1 MQDAEAQWTP
11 RKSLVTHIWWH
22 LALFHIQLGQFE
34 EALSLLDARIKE
46 DAKEDKGLFTLSD
59 ATSLLMRLELE
70 GQPLGVDLKDRW
82 REIAEVYEN
91 NQMDAAGAQTF
102 YDFHILIALL
112 FGDKKQAAK
121 QIIDS
126 LDSAADCSTSHRW
139 NSYVLGRVGK
149 ELCGGLLAFANE
161 EYGECVD
168 HMYPVRHELSS
179 LIGGS
184 NAQVSILSQILMSAA
199 VKAGKNYHSLAKQLL
214 QEQAAACGYNT
225 KNNFHQRIAQ
235 KIGAFI

>member
-1 MQDAEAQWTP
+1 LHDTEAQWKP

-22 LALFHIQLGQFE
+22 WALCHVQLGQFE
-34 EALSLLDARIKE
+34 EALSLLDSTIKE
-46 DAKEDKGLFTLSD
+46 DAKQEKGLFQLSD

-70 GQPLGVDLKDRW
+70 GKPIGVDLKDRW
-82 REIAEVYEN
+82 REIAEIYEN

-112 FGDKKQAAK
+112 FGDKQKAAK

-126 LDSAADCSTSHRW
+126 LDSASDCITRNRW

-168 HMYPVRHELSS
+168 LMYPVRHDLDSF
-179 LIGGS
+179 IGGS
-184 NAQVSILSQILMSAA
+184 KAQVSILSQILLSAA

-214 QEQAAACGYNT
+214 QEQAAACGYNS

>member
-1 MQDAEAQWTP
+1 M
-11 RKSLVTHIWWH
+11 
-22 LALFHIQLGQFE
+22 ALCHVQLGQFE

-46 DAKEDKGLFTLSD
+46 DAKQDKGLFVLSD
-59 ATSLLMRLELE
+59 ATSLLIRLELE
-70 GQPLGVDLKDRW
+70 GKPIGVDLKDRW
-82 REIAEVYEN
+82 REIAEIYEN

-112 FGDKKQAAK
+112 FGDKQNAAK

-126 LDSAADCSTSHRW
+126 LDSAADCSTSHKW
-139 NSYVLGRVGK
+139 NSYILGRVGK
-149 ELCGGLLAFANE
+149 ELCGALLAFSKE

-168 HMYPVRHELSS
+168 LMYPVRHELASF
-179 LIGGS
+179 IGGS
-184 NAQVSILSQILMSAA
+184 KAQVSILFQILMSAA

-214 QEQAAACGYNT
+214 QEQTAACGYST